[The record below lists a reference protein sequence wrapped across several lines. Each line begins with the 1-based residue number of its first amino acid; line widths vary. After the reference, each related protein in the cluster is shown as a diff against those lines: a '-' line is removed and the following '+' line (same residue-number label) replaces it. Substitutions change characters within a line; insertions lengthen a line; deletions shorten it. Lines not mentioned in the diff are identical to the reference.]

1 MKLNEQLANYPSE
14 YLAFLVEFHTSR
26 DYFRC
31 HDLLEELWRDVS
43 LSLEKDHVYVGLLQ
57 VAVAMYHWRRD
68 NVRGGQLL
76 IEGSIEKL
84 QGKREQL
91 EALGIQFHECIAL
104 LHHLAAAIESGLA
117 YESPNIPL
125 TLELNEALR
134 LSCEERNQCWQT
146 PSNTADEYLVHRHLY
161 K

>member
-1 MKLNEQLANYPSE
+1 MRDYPSE
-14 YLAFLVEFHTSR
+14 YLAFLVEFHTTR

-57 VAVAMYHWRRD
+57 IAVAMYHWRREND
-68 NVRGGQLL
+68 RGARLL

-84 QGKREQL
+84 QSKRNEL
-91 EALGIQFHECIAL
+91 EVLGIEFHECLAL
-104 LHHLAAAIESGLA
+104 IHQLAAKIERGDR
-117 YESPNIPL
+117 YESPNLPL
-125 TLELNEALR
+125 IAPLNDL
-134 LSCEERNQCWQT
+134 LQQVCEQEDKCWQT
-146 PSNTADEYLVHRHLY
+146 PSNMNDEFLVHRHLY